1 MRVGM
6 LWFDDSSQRDLTTKL
21 DRAIKHYQAK
31 YGARPT
37 VCYVHPSMLLKRPAA
52 SSIGLEIRPSNMVLP
67 NHFWLGTG
75 EGNLLEKRPAA

>member
-37 VCYVHPSMLLKRPAA
+37 VCYVHPSMLLKRPMAG
-52 SSIGLEIRPSNMVLP
+52 IGLEIRPSNMVLP

>member
-6 LWFDDSSQRDLTTKL
+6 LWFDDSSQRDLTMKL

-31 YGARPT
+31 YGAHPT
-37 VCYVHPSMLLKRPAA
+37 ICYVHPSMLSKRPTVGI
-52 SSIGLEIRPSNMVLP
+52 SLEIRASNMVLP

-75 EGNLLEKRPAA
+75 ESIRLEKRPAA